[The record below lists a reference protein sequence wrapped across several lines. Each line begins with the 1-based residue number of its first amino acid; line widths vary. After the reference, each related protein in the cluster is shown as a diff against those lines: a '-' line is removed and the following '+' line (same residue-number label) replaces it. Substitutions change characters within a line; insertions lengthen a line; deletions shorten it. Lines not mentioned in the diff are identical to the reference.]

1 MKLKGYQRRCLI
13 AELYIKELET
23 KQDFATVT
31 EPVIITVYGSRTN
44 SHCVYSYC

>member
-31 EPVIITVYGSRTN
+31 EPVIITVYGELI
-44 SHCVYSYC
+44 